1 MTPRQALTLSVR
13 MTVLIALF
21 IAAVFFLRIP
31 ISQSQTRTLATVPA
45 ASYELG
51 APVAPESIAAIF
63 GTDLARDTSIV
74 STLPLPTELLGTSV
88 GVRDSKGVERLAFLF
103 FISPGQIN
111 CLIPVDTAE
120 GIATITVRSGKG
132 NTETGTVLV
141 SKAAPSIFTANAS
154 GKGVPAAV
162 AYRYRNGSFLRVEE
176 IISYPSIVPAPID
189 LGPESDAVYLVL
201 YLSGLRFVQR
211 SDVRVL
217 LGGVDAPDD
226 LAFSPAGYAGEDQLN
241 VRLPRSLIGRG
252 RLKVTIVAAGRPSNE
267 VEIEIGGR
275 IVSAAPQITA
285 INKTTDVLAGE
296 EITLT
301 GAQFAAGAR
310 DNVVKLGTRPATVTS
325 ASPGQL
331 RIRVPYGA
339 EGGAISVVT
348 PQGEGLSKDELKIRT
363 TISGFVKDTNNA
375 PITGVKVTM
384 NDTTVQTNSEG
395 LFFISQVPANATT
408 VFLQF
413 DGRAVTG
420 ALFSD
425 PPIKYRIAPNRDN
438 LVETPVFLLQ
448 VNGAQTQIG
457 SVLSGSPETQEDIT
471 LTTAAPDQTGVGE
484 LKFVVPAGT
493 TIRFPNGA
501 TSGTLTLNAE
511 PNGLTPIALP
521 PDNFVS
527 VIAQLAFFGAT
538 LNPGGK
544 LIFPNPEQLPPGTTA
559 RLYQY
564 DVAAGSPTRG
574 DWVDLK
580 DTVTVFADRIET
592 STNAIKQSTYYFI
605 AAQRPVTTAI
615 GRVIEN
621 NGTPEGRPVAG
632 ATVRIRGREA
642 VTDGNGGFVLR
653 NVGVNGDGRIFA
665 DVNLLRANGQVDSK
679 QSAGVQAVLNGV
691 TNLGTIVLATDATPN
706 RPPTALIPASI
717 LVTAGQQFD
726 QPFTASDPDPG
737 QTISLQVS
745 DTRLAGIIARGG
757 NAYTLRLNPALSDAN
772 TTIKLTLTVTDNL
785 GAAQSFDIAVIVRA
799 PCSYSIA
806 PTNQAFTANGGTGSI
821 TITAANGCAW
831 TAGSNATWL
840 TITAGA
846 SGNGNGTVSYAVAA
860 NTSTSPRTGTL
871 TVAGQTFTVTQAGAN
886 PVPTLTSL
894 NPSSVIVGGAAF
906 TLTVNGSNFVAG
918 AVVRWNGSNRTT
930 TFAGSTQLT
939 AQIPATDIAVAGT
952 ANVTVFNPAPGGGV
966 SNTTAF
972 TISSGLQWQQRTS
985 GLTGGTVREFA
996 VSGTNLFAGT
1006 YGGVFRST
1014 DNGSTW
1020 TAVNNGL
1027 THTYINAL
1035 TVSGTTLF
1043 AGTDYG
1049 GGVFRSADNG
1059 STWTAVNN
1067 GLTASSV
1074 SALAVSGSTLF
1085 AGTDGGVFRSADNG
1099 STWTAGLTATR
1110 VFALAVSGSTLFAGT
1125 DGGVF

>member
-1 MTPRQALTLSVR
+1 
-13 MTVLIALF
+13 
-21 IAAVFFLRIP
+21 
-31 ISQSQTRTLATVPA
+31 
-45 ASYELG
+45 
-51 APVAPESIAAIF
+51 
-63 GTDLARDTSIV
+63 
-74 STLPLPTELLGTSV
+74 
-88 GVRDSKGVERLAFLF
+88 
-103 FISPGQIN
+103 
-111 CLIPVDTAE
+111 
-120 GIATITVRSGKG
+120 
-132 NTETGTVLV
+132 
-141 SKAAPSIFTANAS
+141 
-154 GKGVPAAV
+154 
-162 AYRYRNGSFLRVEE
+162 
-176 IISYPSIVPAPID
+176 
-189 LGPESDAVYLVL
+189 
-201 YLSGLRFVQR
+201 
-211 SDVRVL
+211 
-217 LGGVDAPDD
+217 
-226 LAFSPAGYAGEDQLN
+226 
-241 VRLPRSLIGRG
+241 
-252 RLKVTIVAAGRPSNE
+252 
-267 VEIEIGGR
+267 
-275 IVSAAPQITA
+275 
-285 INKTTDVLAGE
+285 
-296 EITLT
+296 
-301 GAQFAAGAR
+301 
-310 DNVVKLGTRPATVTS
+310 
-325 ASPGQL
+325 
-331 RIRVPYGA
+331 
-339 EGGAISVVT
+339 
-348 PQGEGLSKDELKIRT
+348 
-363 TISGFVKDTNNA
+363 
-375 PITGVKVTM
+375 
-384 NDTTVQTNSEG
+384 
-395 LFFISQVPANATT
+395 
-408 VFLQF
+408 
-413 DGRAVTG
+413 
-420 ALFSD
+420 
-425 PPIKYRIAPNRDN
+425 
-438 LVETPVFLLQ
+438 
-448 VNGAQTQIG
+448 
-457 SVLSGSPETQEDIT
+457 
-471 LTTAAPDQTGVGE
+471 
-484 LKFVVPAGT
+484 
-493 TIRFPNGA
+493 
-501 TSGTLTLNAE
+501 
-511 PNGLTPIALP
+511 
-521 PDNFVS
+521 
-527 VIAQLAFFGAT
+527 
-538 LNPGGK
+538 
-544 LIFPNPEQLPPGTTA
+544 
-559 RLYQY
+559 QY

-1074 SALAVSGSTLF
+1074 YALTVSGSTLFAGTDDGMFRSTDNGATWTVGNNGLTATRVFALVVSGSTLF
-1085 AGTDGGVFRSADNG
+1085 AGTDGGGVFRSADNG
-1099 STWTAGLTATR
+1099 ANWIAVNKGLTSTS
-1110 VFALAVSGSTLFAGT
+1110 VNALEVSGSTLFAGT
-1125 DGGVF
+1125 GGGGVFRSTDNGANWTPVNSGLADSYIYALTVSGTSLFAGTSGSGVYRSTDNGDGWIQVNKGLPNSSVNALKVSGSTLFTGTFLGGVYVSTNNGQSWTMVNNGLTHPTVLSFVVSGTKLFAGTRGSGVFVADLTGLP